1 VNFFP
6 LPDQIEP
13 PQNASPGELIAFVME
28 GLSKIHDDEGAAF
41 FWKPALAQVLRRKL
55 PFTPEQVLQMV
66 KSTAVSKRDFPYRG
80 ILKAVEQTPM
90 TPQLAEALR
99 QMRAHVDEFI
109 GGPEMRAVHERIDAL
124 LSAGEPPASD
134 PRPVFGPWSA
144 AVVPGL
150 DGELLSLALAL
161 KQSEPPA
168 KWRQRAAEVAA
179 RIGHER
185 LRDQAVEWLALGP
198 TPGAAGV
205 LMDGKESEFVKGVLW
220 LLPPVADA
228 RLTRELARFAEAC
241 LKKIP
246 GLGAVS
252 QKAGNA
258 CVNVLA
264 AIGTED
270 AVAQLSRLVR
280 RVRYDTALRLIEEAL
295 EQAAARAGLS
305 RDELEERTVPNVDL
319 SADSPKARKERA
331 ALLSSHIMRVE
342 RLMLTQR
349 AIPYLWWREC
359 YLDQPLLSD
368 TARRLIW
375 QFEADGNVW
384 LGIWWDG
391 RMVDETGSEIAVPS
405 TAIVRLWHPI
415 LSAGCAADA
424 SGETARSALDP
435 IPLPRGVATVLYWRC
450 WLEDH
455 AVRQPFKQAHR
466 EVYLVTPAERESQD
480 HSLRFA
486 KHVLRQHQ
494 FQALCEG
501 RGWKFRLLGAFD
513 SHNNPTLSLPGGLSA
528 TLEVDFPKADRLSP
542 HAIHLYIE
550 TGAVRFRKEGVPCDL
565 ASVPPVVFS
574 EVMRDVDLFVGV
586 ASVGNVPE
594 MGLED
599 GPFRDYWQ
607 RFAFESS
614 GAAVESRRDVLQ
626 RLLPRLSIASRCM
639 LDGRFLAVQG
649 DRALYRIHLG
659 SGNVLMEPGSRYL
672 CIVPG
677 SSTRSGTVDAGQVA
691 LPFEGDEQLALIL
704 SKAFLL
710 ANDKS
715 IRDPAILRQL
725 PSS

>member
-1 VNFFP
+1 VNFFA
-6 LPDQIEP
+6 LPAQIEP
-13 PQNASPGELIAFVME
+13 PEKASPGELIAFVME
-28 GLSKIHDDEGAAF
+28 GLSQIHRDSGASF
-41 FWKPALAQVLRRKL
+41 VWKSALAQVLRRKL

-66 KSTAVSKRDFPYRG
+66 NWTAVSNRDFPYRG
-80 ILKAVEQTPM
+80 ILKAVEQAPM
-90 TPQLAEALR
+90 TPQLAAALGH
-99 QMRAHVDEFI
+99 MRAHVDEFI

-124 LSAGEPPASD
+124 LAGGREPGGGEPPASG
-134 PRPVFGPWSA
+134 PRPVFGPWSR

-168 KWRQRAAEVAA
+168 KWRQRAADAAA

-185 LRDQAVEWLALGP
+185 LREQALQWLALGP
-198 TPGAAGV
+198 TPGATGL
-205 LMDGKESEFVKGVLW
+205 LMDGKESEFVKSVLW

-228 RLTRELARFAEAC
+228 RVTSELARFAEAC

-252 QKAGNA
+252 QRAGNA

-270 AVAQLSRLVR
+270 AVAQLSRLAR
-280 RVRYDTALRLIEEAL
+280 RVRYDTAQRLIEEAL
-295 EQAAARAGLS
+295 EQAAERAGLS
-305 RDELEERTVPNVDL
+305 RDELEERAVPDVDL
-319 SADSPKARKERA
+319 TADSPKARKERA
-331 ALLSSHIMRVE
+331 LLLSSHTMRVE

-349 AIPYLWWREC
+349 AIPYERWREY

-368 TARRLIW
+368 VARRLIW

-384 LGIWWDG
+384 LGVWCDG
-391 RMVDETGSEIAVPS
+391 RIVDETGSEISAPP
-405 TAIVRLWHPI
+405 TASVRLWHPV
-415 LSAGCAADA
+415 LCAAPAADSPDHVPLA
-424 SGETARSALDP
+424 GDVAR
-435 IPLPRGVATVLYWRC
+435 VLYWRC

-455 AVRQPFKQAHR
+455 AIRQPFKQAHR
-466 EVYLVTPAERESQD
+466 EVYLLTPAERETRD

-486 KHVLRQHQ
+486 NHVLRQHQ
-494 FQALCEG
+494 FQALCER
-501 RGWKFRLLGAFD
+501 RGWKFRLLGDFD

-528 TLEVDFPKADRLSP
+528 ALEVHFPKAEHLSP

-550 TGAVRFRKEGVPCDL
+550 TGAVRFRQEGAPCDL

-574 EVMRDVDLFVGV
+574 EVMWDVDLFVGI

-614 GAAVESRRDVLQ
+614 GAMLESRRDLLQ
-626 RLLPRLSIASRCM
+626 RLLPKLSIASRCS
-639 LDGRFLAVQG
+639 LDGRFLAVRG
-649 DRALYRIHLG
+649 DRGLYRIHLG

-677 SSTRSGTVDAGQVA
+677 SSTRSGMGDARHVA
-691 LPFEGDEQLALIL
+691 LPFEGDEQLSLIL

-715 IRDPAILRQL
+715 IRDPGILKQL
-725 PSS
+725 P